1 VRQPLRPLRRFA
13 AVGALV
19 TVLDLGI
26 LLVLRLGAGIPV
38 IIADAIAITVAAS
51 FSYALNRLVTFADDP
66 HVRWVREPGTF
77 VRIALVAGVLDV
89 AVLRVGVSVLGSR
102 TFASLVVAKALA
114 LAASGAVRLLQ
125 YRRVLF
131 SRVRADQAAPRL
143 TGADHAP
150 PGDLRFSVVIPAY
163 HAADEIGPTVA
174 RVHEALDGAGVEHE
188 VVVVDDGSGDGTDEA
203 ARAGGADQ
211 VVVVPENRGKGAAV
225 RAGVLAAR
233 GRAIA
238 FTDAD
243 LAYPP
248 EQLVRLL
255 EQVEAGWDMVV
266 GSRRH
271 THTTTLVHAR
281 RLRELT
287 GRLFNMFTLVVLLGA
302 YRDTQCGLKAFRS
315 DVAKLLFSK
324 ARIDGF
330 AFDVE
335 IFHLAERHRL
345 SLVEVPVEVANT
357 EASTVRVG
365 NDAMRM
371 VKDLLRIRQWASAGK
386 YSDTAN

>member
-1 VRQPLRPLRRFA
+1 VSPPLRPLRRFA

-19 TVLDLGI
+19 TALDLGI
-26 LLVLRLGAGIPV
+26 LLGLRLGAGIPV
-38 IIADAIAITVAAS
+38 IVADAIAITVAAS
-51 FSYALNRLVTFADDP
+51 FSYAINRLVTFADDP

-77 VRIALVAGVLDV
+77 LRVALVAGVLDV
-89 AVLRVGVSVLGSR
+89 VVLRVGVSVLGSR
-102 TFASLVVAKALA
+102 TFGSLLAAKVVA
-114 LAASGAVRLLQ
+114 LAAAGAVRLAQ

-131 SRVRADQAAPRL
+131 DRVRADQAAPRL
-143 TGADHAP
+143 AGAAVHP

-163 HAADEIGPTVA
+163 HAAHEIGPTIA
-174 RVHEALDGAGVEHE
+174 RVHAALNGAGVEHE

-211 VVVVPENRGKGAAV
+211 VVVQSQNRGKGAAV

-233 GRAIA
+233 GRTIA

-243 LAYPP
+243 MAYPP

-281 RLRELT
+281 QLRELT

-315 DVAKLLFSK
+315 DVAKMLFSK

-335 IFHLAERHRL
+335 LFHLAERHRL

-357 EASTVRVG
+357 EASTVQVG
-365 NDAMRM
+365 SDAMRM
-371 VKDLLRIRQWASAGK
+371 VKDLLRIRQWASAGR
-386 YSDTAN
+386 YSDPAN